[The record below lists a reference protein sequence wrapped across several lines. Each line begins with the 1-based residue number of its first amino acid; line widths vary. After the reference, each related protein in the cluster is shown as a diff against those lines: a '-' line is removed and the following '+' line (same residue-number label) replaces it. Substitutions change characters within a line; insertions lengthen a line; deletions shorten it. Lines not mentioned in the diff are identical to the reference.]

1 MHIYGILSDLSL
13 HVFIY
18 YSQSW
23 QLYSSFQILNF
34 FIVKTS
40 KTLFPIFFFLIQ
52 GKRQYSHLTHR
63 HMLVCN
69 TIPEDLDS
77 LWLLPSLHYATP
89 LSLWYHW
96 MQINSKRLP
105 LFQTPHTRTCDTCL
119 SMLSLF
125 CLASCSPV
133 SSALLQTTRFHPF
146 YG

>member
-1 MHIYGILSDLSL
+1 MHIYGILCDLSL

-18 YSQSW
+18 YSQFW

-40 KTLFPIFFFLIQ
+40 KTLFPMFFFNI
-52 GKRQYSHLTHR
+52 GKKIVQSLSPQTHASVQ
-63 HMLVCN
+63 HY
-69 TIPEDLDS
+69 PKDLDS

-133 SSALLQTTRFHPF
+133 SSALLQTTIFHPF